1 MHRSP
6 KLLHKLFPARIWGI
20 SVSDKSVFLTFDD
33 GPNPE
38 VTPWIL
44 DFLKEKNIRATFFC
58 VGENVERF
66 PELYQRLLDEGHRTG
81 NHTMKHLN
89 GMKTDKKTYLHSILE
104 TEKQVKSDLFRPP
117 YGRLSRKMDQ
127 LLTQRFKI
135 VMWTWLSKDYDKSV
149 SIDSIIKA
157 AESIQPG
164 DILVFHDNSKSKDR
178 VQELLPPIV
187 ERLLAEN
194 YVFRII
200 D

>member
-20 SVSDKSVFLTFDD
+20 SVSDISVFLTFDD

-38 VTPWIL
+38 ITPWVL
-44 DFLKEKNIRATFFC
+44 DYLKEKNISATFFC
-58 VGENVERF
+58 VGENVQRY
-66 PELYQRLLDEGHRTG
+66 PELYQRILNEGHRTG

-89 GMKTDKKTYLHSILE
+89 GMKTDKKTYLYSILE
-104 TEKQVKSDLFRPP
+104 TEKHVKSDLFRPP
-117 YGRLSRKMDQ
+117 YGRLNKKIDK

-135 VMWTWLSKDYDKSV
+135 VMWTWLSKDYDQSV
-149 SIDSIIKA
+149 SVDSIIKA
-157 AESIQPG
+157 AENIQPG

-178 VQELLPPIV
+178 LRELLPPII

-194 YVFRII
+194 YLFRVI

>member
-38 VTPWIL
+38 ITPWIL

-89 GMKTDKKTYLHSILE
+89 GMKTDKKIYLHSILE

-135 VMWTWLSKDYDKSV
+135 VMWTWLSKDYDQSV

>member
-33 GPNPE
+33 GPHPE
-38 VTPWIL
+38 ITSWVL

-66 PELYQRLLDEGHRTG
+66 PDLYRRLLDEGHRTG

-104 TEKQVKSDLFRPP
+104 TEKQVKSNLFRPP
-117 YGRLSRKMDQ
+117 YGRLNRKMDK

-135 VMWTWLSKDYDKSV
+135 IMWTWLSKDYDA
-149 SIDSIIKA
+149 SIPVDSIIKA

-164 DILVFHDNSKSKDR
+164 DILVFHDNLKSKER
-178 VQELLPPIV
+178 LQKLLPPIV

-194 YVFRII
+194 YLFRVI

>member
-33 GPNPE
+33 GPHPE
-38 VTPWIL
+38 ITSWVL

-66 PELYQRLLDEGHRTG
+66 PDLYRRLLDEGHRTG

-104 TEKQVKSDLFRPP
+104 TEKQVKSNLFRPP
-117 YGRLSRKMDQ
+117 YGRLNRKMDK

-135 VMWTWLSKDYDKSV
+135 IMWTWLSKDYDA
-149 SIDSIIKA
+149 SIPVDSIIKA

-164 DILVFHDNSKSKDR
+164 DILVFHDNLKSKER
-178 VQELLPPIV
+178 LQKLLPPIV
-187 ERLLAEN
+187 ERLLTEN
-194 YVFRII
+194 YLFRVI

>member
-38 VTPWIL
+38 ITPWIL

-135 VMWTWLSKDYDKSV
+135 VMWTWLSKDYDQSV

>member
-1 MHRSP
+1 M
-6 KLLHKLFPARIWGI
+6 K
-20 SVSDKSVFLTFDD
+20 
-33 GPNPE
+33 
-38 VTPWIL
+38 

-104 TEKQVKSDLFRPP
+104 TEKQVKSNLFRPP
-117 YGRLSRKMDQ
+117 YGRLNRKMDK

-135 VMWTWLSKDYDKSV
+135 IMWTWLSKDYDQSV